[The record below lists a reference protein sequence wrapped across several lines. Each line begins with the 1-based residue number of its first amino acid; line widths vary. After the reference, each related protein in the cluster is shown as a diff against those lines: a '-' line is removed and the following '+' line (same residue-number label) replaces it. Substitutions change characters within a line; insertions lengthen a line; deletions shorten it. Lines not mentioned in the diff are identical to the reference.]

1 MQPLFA
7 TGTAMADS
15 KKMPLPFPVEAK
27 AAFRRLSQ
35 GSTTD
40 SYGDCGA
47 RVKSPKDTYLRTQG
61 FGRPGTPNPTHRLDV
76 TQRGLLRLTQAA

>member
-1 MQPLFA
+1 MQPLLA
-7 TGTAMADS
+7 TRAAMADS

-35 GSTTD
+35 GSMTD

-61 FGRPGTPNPTHRLDV
+61 FGQPRSRSPVRVTPAYAVMAYRRT
-76 TQRGLLRLTQAA
+76 

>member
-1 MQPLFA
+1 
-7 TGTAMADS
+7 MADS

-35 GSTTD
+35 GSMTD

-47 RVKSPKDTYLRTQG
+47 RVKSPKDTCLRVYVQYMDG
-61 FGRPGTPNPTHRLDV
+61 S
-76 TQRGLLRLTQAA
+76 AAG